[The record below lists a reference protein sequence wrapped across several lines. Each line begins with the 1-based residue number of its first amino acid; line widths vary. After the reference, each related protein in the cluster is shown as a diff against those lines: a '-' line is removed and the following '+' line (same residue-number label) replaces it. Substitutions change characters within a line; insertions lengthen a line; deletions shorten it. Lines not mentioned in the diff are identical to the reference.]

1 MRSRILAFMGVFTV
15 ALVGVA
21 PAALAQQTGADI
33 PRTSDGR
40 PDLSGTYDTDST
52 RLGPGLGREKKVQ
65 DFAQGR
71 SADIGKTGAED
82 IELRSNPLGRRLPRE
97 PGRPRRVERTASMR
111 DVQ

>member
-40 PDLSGTYDTDST
+40 PDLSGTYDTAT
-52 RLGPGLGREKKVQ
+52 LTP
-65 DFAQGR
+65 
-71 SADIGKTGAED
+71 SAPNA
-82 IELRSNPLGRRLPRE
+82 
-97 PGRPRRVERTASMR
+97 TATTCS
-111 DVQ
+111 